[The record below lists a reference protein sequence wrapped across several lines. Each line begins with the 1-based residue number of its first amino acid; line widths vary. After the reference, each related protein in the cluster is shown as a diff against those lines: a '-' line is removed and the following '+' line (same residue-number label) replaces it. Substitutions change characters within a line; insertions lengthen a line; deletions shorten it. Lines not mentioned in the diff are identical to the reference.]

1 MFIVSVVNIFI
12 ASVVLERQHSG
23 GPTGRAGETPALREN
38 ALFVAP
44 ASRRLNAWLARTL
57 ALRENIL
64 VARAH
69 AGQQL
74 IALAFQHCHQ
84 LIKSIGEELA
94 AFIEELPGHGV
105 IIDAHLG

>member
-1 MFIVSVVNIFI
+1 MFIVSVVNMFI

-23 GPTGRAGETPALREN
+23 GPTGRAGETPALQGPVPPLPASTLALRGN

-74 IALAFQHCHQ
+74 IALAFQHRHQ
-84 LIKSIGEELA
+84 LIKGIG
-94 AFIEELPGHGV
+94 
-105 IIDAHLG
+105 